1 MFERFSEA
9 ARAVVVGAQT
19 EARSL
24 GHHWIG
30 TEHLLLAVLAVDGA
44 PVPRALAGLGLTH
57 DAVRAEVLR
66 ELGSPPV
73 DDGAALRDLG
83 IDLDAVRRRVEERF
97 GPGALDAPV
106 SPAPR
111 RRWRLR
117 RGRERR
123 RVECGPGHIPFS
135 CRAKK
140 SLELGLREAE
150 QLHSREIGVPHLMLG
165 VLRADGLA
173 LLAVTRLGVSPAD
186 VRGVLLDQLGR
197 AA

>member
-24 GHHWIG
+24 GHPWIG
-30 TEHLLLAVLAVDGA
+30 TEHLLLAVLAVEGA

-57 DAVRAEVLR
+57 DAVRTEVLR

-106 SPAPR
+106 TPARR
-111 RRWRLR
+111 RRWRLG
-117 RGRERR
+117 RGPERR
-123 RVECGPGHIPFS
+123 RVQCGPGHIPFTG
-135 CRAKK
+135 RAKK

-150 QLHSREIGVPHLMLG
+150 HLHSREIGVPHLMLG
-165 VLRADGLA
+165 VLRAEGLA

-186 VRGVLLDQLGR
+186 VRVVLLDQLGR